1 MSSKVD
7 KYFKHI
13 LEPELIKEI
22 VSSGKLIFVRQEDIL
37 IDYGQNVEYMPLV
50 LSGLIRIMRDG
61 DQDNELF
68 LYYLASGE
76 TCAFSMT
83 CCMQTKKSEVM
94 AIAEEDT
101 EVWMIPV
108 KFMSQWLSKYNSWKE
123 FVLSSYNRRFDEMLD
138 TIDSIAFLKMDE
150 RLTRYLEGK
159 RQNSES
165 NVIKKTHQDIAQE
178 LNTSRVVVSRLLK
191 QLERSGKIKLYRN
204 RIEVH

>member
-7 KYFKHI
+7 KYFNHI
-13 LEPELIKEI
+13 LEPELIQEI

-37 IDYGQNVEYMPLV
+37 IDYGQYVEYMPLV
-50 LSGLIRIMRDG
+50 LSGLLRIMREG

-68 LYYLASGE
+68 LYYLTSGE

-108 KFMSQWLSKYNSWKE
+108 KHMSQWLSKYNSWKE
-123 FVLSSYNRRFDEMLD
+123 FVFSSYNSRFDEMLD

-159 RQNSES
+159 KQNSVS
-165 NVIKKTHQDIAQE
+165 NVIKKTHQEIAQE

>member
-1 MSSKVD
+1 MSSEVQ

-13 LEPELIKEI
+13 LGSELIEEI
-22 VSSGKLIFVRQEDIL
+22 VSSGKLIFIRQGDIL
-37 IDYGQNVEYMPLV
+37 IDYGQNVDHMPLV
-50 LSGLIRIMRDG
+50 LSGLLRIMREG

-68 LYYLASGE
+68 LYYLSGGE

-101 EVWMIPV
+101 EVWMVPV
-108 KFMSQWLSKYNSWKE
+108 KYMSQWLSKYNSWKE
-123 FVLSSYNRRFDEMLD
+123 FVFSSYNRRFDEMLE

-150 RLTRYLEGK
+150 RLARYLEVK
-159 RQNSES
+159 KQSS
-165 NVIKKTHQDIAQE
+165 DSHVIYKTHQDIAQE

-204 RIEVH
+204 RIEIH